1 MYYKKTIFT
10 TILFISATIVSF
22 SCGGD
27 DGEINGSQNTIVQNQ
42 ATESNPTT
50 WGKIISD
57 QPQVFAT
64 SDIDQSLIDLN
75 NQWYNIAV
83 NAWGNYG
90 PVELYIIGTNEQ
102 AAKTLE
108 DDFCDRHKKLDSRWR
123 VEWDCAN
130 DRYKIFTNYVEE
142 GGAAVSVYRRDYI
155 DYHFM
160 TLIMSSKYPF
170 PDEEDYKKTVLHEYF
185 HVYQHAHIEDI
196 EIENDRSVRGA
207 KQGGERN
214 PWFAEGSA
222 EYMAQLLCLRQL
234 NVNPNYVKDSM
245 RRNYYSIDEYLSSG
259 KNLKE
264 LSYSDQISAADVGTW
279 FIAYLVHQF
288 GEETVRVDFYQD
300 LNSLGFDGSFKKH
313 FNKSSDDL
321 IDEFDLFIA
330 GGVEKALEII
340 P

>member
-1 MYYKKTIFT
+1 MYYKKSILL
-10 TILFISATIVSF
+10 TILFIIAGIVSV
-22 SCGGD
+22 SCG
-27 DGEINGSQNTIVQNQ
+27 DGGST
-42 ATESNPTT
+42 AEPEKTFEPKPST

-64 SDIDQSLIDLN
+64 SDVDQSLIDLN
-75 NQWYNIAV
+75 NKWYNIAV
-83 NAWGNYG
+83 DAWGNYG

-123 VEWDCAN
+123 DWDCAN

-142 GGAAVSVYRRDYI
+142 GGAAVSDFRRDYI

-160 TLIMSSKYPF
+160 MLIMASKYPF

-196 EIENDRSVRGA
+196 QIGDDQSVRRA
-207 KQGGERN
+207 KQGGEGK
-214 PWFAEGSA
+214 PWFAEGTA
-222 EYMAQLLCLRQL
+222 EYMAQLLYLRQSGID
-234 NVNPNYVKDSM
+234 PDYVKNLMGSF
-245 RRNYYSIDEYLSSG
+245 YYSDINGYLSSG

-264 LSYSDQISAADVGTW
+264 LSYNDSISAPNVGTW

-300 LNSLGFDGSFKKH
+300 LNSLGFEGSFKKH
-313 FNKSSDDL
+313 FNQSSDDL

-330 GGVEKALEII
+330 GGEEKALEII